1 MLEPLAGAGNVRA
14 TVNVSYDEGSE
25 ERTDEVYDP
34 AQSAAPTTQTSEQT
48 SGDMRGA
55 RGVPG
60 TPPLLRKDAL
70 PEFPRSGEV
79 TRHLTHTEMG
89 PGRVRRLTA
98 AVLVNDRMTTDTTGK
113 VAKTVWKPRSAEE
126 MQRLEGLAQA
136 AVGFDEKRGDQ
147 VVMENVSFSSNAP
160 EVPAARVDKAVEQ
173 AKGLL
178 ATQPAMLK
186 TGVMGLLGAMVVWFV
201 LRPVAGQVVATLK
214 EPVLVGDGGG
224 RTAAVAS
231 GLPGVGGAEAVV
243 LEERAAGRFAEV
255 SGHMK
260 RNPVHSMRLIEAW
273 IASEGED

>member
-1 MLEPLAGAGNVRA
+1 
-14 TVNVSYDEGSE
+14 
-25 ERTDEVYDP
+25 
-34 AQSAAPTTQTSEQT
+34 
-48 SGDMRGA
+48 
-55 RGVPG
+55 
-60 TPPLLRKDAL
+60 
-70 PEFPRSGEV
+70 
-79 TRHLTHTEMG
+79 
-89 PGRVRRLTA
+89 
-98 AVLVNDRMTTDTTGK
+98 
-113 VAKTVWKPRSAEE
+113 
-126 MQRLEGLAQA
+126 
-136 AVGFDEKRGDQ
+136 
-147 VVMENVSFSSNAP
+147 
-160 EVPAARVDKAVEQ
+160 
-173 AKGLL
+173 
-178 ATQPAMLK
+178 MLK